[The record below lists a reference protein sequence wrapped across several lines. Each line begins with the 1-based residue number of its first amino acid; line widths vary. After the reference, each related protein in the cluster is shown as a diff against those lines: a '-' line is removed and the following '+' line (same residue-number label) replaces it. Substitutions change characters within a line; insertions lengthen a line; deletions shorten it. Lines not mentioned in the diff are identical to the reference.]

1 MSQCAML
8 STRFKKITAVLD
20 FYKKE
25 TDLSQFAAQQNQ
37 TALFL
42 QNILKDLL
50 AVYTVKWIK
59 MLDHLRKLVIWL
71 LETGQLSHQLELIL

>member
-8 STRFKKITAVLD
+8 STRFKKITAILD

-50 AVYTVKWIK
+50 AVYTVK
-59 MLDHLRKLVIWL
+59 
-71 LETGQLSHQLELIL
+71 